1 MGLNLQ
7 SSGKREHMSSI
18 VVFNFDGLPNNSVE
32 KERRLLQYLRA
43 KNIFVT
49 LRCSTGI
56 GGIRVSFPYY
66 TTKYEIDV
74 LLSAVREF
82 LDSQSQ

>member
-1 MGLNLQ
+1 
-7 SSGKREHMSSI
+7 MSSI

-32 KERRLLQYLRA
+32 KERRLLQYLRR

-56 GGIRVSFPYY
+56 GGIRVSFHYY
-66 TTKYEIDV
+66 TTKQEIDI
-74 LLSAVREF
+74 LLTAVREF
-82 LDSQSQ
+82 LENQSE